1 MEVGCFKHSGASTVG
16 SQLPGNP
23 AMNPHAGKGN
33 RHPSHWINSGKRE
46 GRVGK
51 TATPPNTSSSCSM
64 HMQEHLK
71 WGAHGIPTHAHMQK
85 NCWLLENTDALCCYS
100 SSIKLYL
107 SAYKNPVQ
115 IIFCLSVSL
124 CVSHSFYFIF
134 RVALYQEDKWP
145 YSMTDK
151 FLYRYASFEPV
162 ACTSNSVSLICWNI
176 TLLLDLLMC
185 SYGIVGLRWVKS
197 QDTPRI

>member
-1 MEVGCFKHSGASTVG
+1 M
-16 SQLPGNP
+16 
-23 AMNPHAGKGN
+23 
-33 RHPSHWINSGKRE
+33 
-46 GRVGK
+46 
-51 TATPPNTSSSCSM
+51 
-64 HMQEHLK
+64 
-71 WGAHGIPTHAHMQK
+71 
-85 NCWLLENTDALCCYS
+85 
-100 SSIKLYL
+100 KLHL

-151 FLYRYASFEPV
+151 FLYQYASFEPV

-176 TLLLDLLMC
+176 TFLLDLLMC